1 MVALFIMLTAA
12 LTTQLI
18 RSIKM
23 KKFYHYVLLLDAL
36 AFVGGVAL
44 FIWSYSPVFMVI
56 GMVFAVAVLGMTIF
70 KYTDF

>member
-18 RSIKM
+18 RSIRM
-23 KKFYHYVLLLDAL
+23 KKFYRYILLLNGL
-36 AFVGGVAL
+36 AFAGGVAL

-56 GMVFAVAVLGMTIF
+56 GMAFSVAVLSLTVF